1 MMMAEMDEEG
11 HHLFISDL
19 HLTAEHPETTRSF
32 RHFLETR
39 ASGAG
44 SLYILGD
51 FFDVWIGDDADSPL
65 VDEVTASLARLA
77 ANGTRLYLM
86 HGNRDFLI
94 GTVFAQ
100 RCNARLIAE
109 PYPLTL
115 YGRQYLLMH
124 GDVLCTDDHDYQAFR
139 RMVRDPAWQGEFLA
153 RPLAERQA
161 FAEEARQK
169 SRSMN
174 SNKPED
180 IMDVNAEAVKQLMS
194 RHGCDCLIHGH
205 THRPAVHDVHLPERT
220 VQRIVLGDW
229 DRPEACFLQIDRDGE
244 NLLSWSPPNDC
255 RPPSP

>member
-1 MMMAEMDEEG
+1 MMAEMADEG

-19 HLTAEHPETTRSF
+19 HLTAEHPDTTRSF
-32 RHFLETR
+32 RRFLETHAR
-39 ASGAG
+39 GAA

-51 FFDVWIGDDADSPL
+51 FFDVWIGDDADTPL
-65 VDEVTASLARLA
+65 IDEVTTSLAELV

-94 GTVFAQ
+94 GTAFTQ
-100 RCNARLIAE
+100 RCGARLIAE
-109 PYPLTL
+109 PYRLIL

-139 RMVRDPAWQGEFLA
+139 RMVRDPGWQREFLA

-161 FAEEARQK
+161 FAEEARRK

-180 IMDVNAEAVKQLMS
+180 IMDVNLDAVKQLVS
-194 RHGCDCLIHGH
+194 RYGCDCLIHGH

-220 VQRIVLGDW
+220 VQRVVLGDW
-229 DRPEACFLQIDRDGE
+229 DRTEAFFLRIGRDGE
-244 NLLSWSPPNDC
+244 NLLSWPLQYDRRPASP
-255 RPPSP
+255 